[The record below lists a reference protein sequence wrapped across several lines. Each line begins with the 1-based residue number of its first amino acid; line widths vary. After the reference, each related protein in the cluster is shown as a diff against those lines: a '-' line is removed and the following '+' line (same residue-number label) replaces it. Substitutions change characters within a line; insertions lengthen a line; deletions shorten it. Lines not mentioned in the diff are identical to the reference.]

1 MEHLGL
7 HFHRTLHPP
16 AALWRTNLGS
26 GKRQIENHKKLPKNC
41 WKYVWMWHH
50 TIRIWAGIP
59 TQEPADVKRFFLS
72 PFNGE
77 RPARAAWHSHSD
89 SVTFHRLTLYQNI
102 RRVDLLPSSL
112 NTPSILL
119 QQRFVSA
126 LKGQVSGVRWW
137 VSILTG
143 TAVQYNLGNIQLW
156 QLWQNL
162 KTSLFKSLITTCVAG
177 NTGSKIKQ

>member
-26 GKRQIENHKKLPKNC
+26 GKRQTEKLLKIC
-41 WKYVWMWHH
+41 LDVTSHH
-50 TIRIWAGIP
+50 PYLSRHPNTRACRCK
-59 TQEPADVKRFFLS
+59 TFFLS

-119 QQRFVSA
+119 QQRFVFA
-126 LKGQVSGVRWW
+126 LKGQVSSVRWW

-162 KTSLFKSLITTCVAG
+162 KTSLFKSLIITCVAG